1 MDKQIENSAWELY
14 QKGWA
19 YRKIAL
25 ELNLP
30 EEDVEELC
38 KRKKETI
45 QKDREEES
53 REDDFELEKEHQEEL
68 DQELEASMYAPLK
81 KICKL

>member
-1 MDKQIENSAWELY
+1 MDKQIELRVWELY
-14 QKGWA
+14 QKGWE
-19 YRKIAL
+19 YKEIAL
-25 ELNLP
+25 ELNIQ

-38 KRKKETI
+38 KRKKEMI
-45 QKDREEES
+45 HKDREEES
-53 REDDFELEKEHQEEL
+53 REGDFEWEKKHQEEL